1 LSDKVFDGKYFKD
14 RTITLSA
21 TTKDENKSVTGWKV
35 TGAITQQFE
44 GSELTM
50 QMPNGN
56 IAIEPIIG
64 VGSGIEEIANSQQLK
79 TNGQL
84 YDLLGNKVETPQSGR
99 IYIRNGKK
107 TICQ

>member
-1 LSDKVFDGKYFKD
+1 
-14 RTITLSA
+14 
-21 TTKDENKSVTGWKV
+21 
-35 TGAITQQFE
+35 
-44 GSELTM
+44 M